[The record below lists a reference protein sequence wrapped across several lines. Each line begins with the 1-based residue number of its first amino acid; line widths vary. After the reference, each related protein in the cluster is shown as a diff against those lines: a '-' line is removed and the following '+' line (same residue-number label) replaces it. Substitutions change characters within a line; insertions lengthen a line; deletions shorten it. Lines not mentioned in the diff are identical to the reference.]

1 MKKIILLS
9 FFIVSLY
16 GESAE
21 SKIMKL
27 IFNSIFQKESLMVFV
42 DSEQKS
48 TIIKDAGFI
57 VAPSCSKADV
67 VYASKLL
74 QACPKKPIFTD
85 NYETFKTND
94 NVFGAFYWSKGRP
107 NIMFDSHKMEDLELR
122 LPQNLKKYDV
132 GILQ

>member
-9 FFIVSLY
+9 FFVVSLY

-48 TIIKDAGFI
+48 TIIKDAGFT

-67 VYASKLL
+67 VYAGKLL
-74 QACPKKPIFTD
+74 QVCPKKPIFTD
-85 NYETFKTND
+85 NYETFKNNE

-107 NIMFDSHKMEDLELR
+107 NIMFDSNRMENLNLK
-122 LPQNLKKYDV
+122 LPENLKKYKV
-132 GILQ
+132 KVS